1 MLATKPRTKGRKSR
15 FLRIF
20 FSVIVCLVAAL
31 VVSSVLWGQDSAHH
45 TYRAGRAL
53 FTIVFLAVPL
63 IGIIIFIV
71 PVLFWLDQA
80 ASRDFWLNS
89 RRSII
94 LVIGLTVGVLT
105 GHFNDLLGAFFM
117 FLLFYWIMT
126 GRVAGREGWSIRN
139 FGKTKLDEKI
149 YLVVMVSL
157 LAPVVVTLFA
167 KSVET
172 VANIGLAVEPGV
184 PPFQVQYEHQM
195 TNDVTR
201 ALHRFPN
208 AQACLEQGTNAERRE
223 DLLRMDWDKI
233 LTTGDAEVCTFR
245 LLHEWG
251 GVTEA
256 TSWLEYQGLR
266 VGEHYSSASPYEG
279 RDGTLRVDGSWSI
292 RNNGPRFPTS
302 GLLRRIAKS
311 AAYGM
316 GVYATFSAD
325 GEELLYVDI
334 GFSTL

>member
-1 MLATKPRTKGRKSR
+1 MRAMLPRTNGPESR
-15 FLRIF
+15 FLRVL

-31 VVSSVLWGQDSAHH
+31 VVSSVLWGQDGVHYTH
-45 TYRAGRAL
+45 RAGRTL
-53 FTIVFLAVPL
+53 IFVVFFGVPL
-63 IGIIIFIV
+63 AGFIIFIV

-80 ASRDFWLNS
+80 ASRDFWLNN
-89 RRSII
+89 RRSIK
-94 LVIGLTVGVLT
+94 LVIGLTTGVLT
-105 GHFNDLLGAFFM
+105 GPFNALLGAFFM

-139 FGKTKLDEKI
+139 FGKTKLDEKV
-149 YLVVMVSL
+149 YLVVMISL
-157 LAPVVVTLFA
+157 LTPLVVILFA

-256 TSWLEYQGLR
+256 ISWLEYQGLR
-266 VGEHYSSASPYEG
+266 VGEHFSSASPYEG

-302 GLLRRIAKS
+302 GMLRRIARS

-316 GVYATFSAD
+316 GLYATFSAD
-325 GEELLYVDI
+325 GAELLYVDI